1 MSYAHDRITFSDI
14 FDFLDKLTDFLV
26 DRVGLE
32 LVFTTSPIKNP
43 TLAAK
48 NAGQLVSGKSVL
60 ADTFCYDGTSFDASL
75 FCSYFFDAA
84 TLGNASA
91 ISTYHAYSPFLSYS
105 ATSYASIDADGVLTT
120 THATNAL
127 LLSIGKRW
135 VNFPAVCAVFRSA
148 SGESGESYPVY
159 FILYRHNTVSPA
171 ALTLAVM
178 TSFGAPTN
186 PFACLNSYW
195 RNFTSNINYSRF
207 ELNTGPVEVFASLDL
222 IYIRDRS
229 NVYYGLAGRPS
240 IHAYKP
246 FANVTADAFA
256 GSSVDVYLDDT
267 SPFAVGSYVMFVGDY
282 RVTGQSNYHSRARV
296 VAVYSD
302 RITVN
307 TLTGTIH
314 QGSFC
319 TLWLNIFNRGWG
331 NSENHSAI
339 AGFYNIDS
347 NLFYYSNNSFYTYD
361 ASRSLY
367 SFISVI
373 DSSVISR
380 TYNVLAANKIYLSP
394 VMMSFSVSN
403 CLYRVPDT
411 FGDYLVASGSTFN
424 SGDIVTI
431 DNLIYSTIGSI
442 SGNVVTDL
450 NQSLA
455 VDSLVGKM
463 FVVYAGAGVGQS
475 RRIVSNTANTITLSS
490 SFDTVPTGASYVVA
504 NRAYRSLVGTAF
516 GSSLLIEERY

>member
-1 MSYAHDRITFSDI
+1 MSYVHDRITFSGI
-14 FDFLDKLTDFLV
+14 FDFLDKLTDLLV

-32 LVFTTSPIKNP
+32 LVFTTSPTKNP

-48 NAGQLVSGKSVL
+48 NAGQIASGKAVV
-60 ADTFCYDGTSFDASL
+60 ADTFCYSYTSLDSSL
-75 FCSYFFDAA
+75 FCSYFLDDA
-84 TLGNASA
+84 TTGNLG
-91 ISTYHAYSPFLSYS
+91 YHAYSPYLSYN
-105 ATSYASIDADGVLTT
+105 AASYSSIDADGVLTT
-120 THATNAL
+120 THATNAF

-135 VNFPAVCAVFRSA
+135 VNFPAVCAIFRSA

-159 FILYRHNTVSPA
+159 FILYRHSATSPA
-171 ALTLAVM
+171 AFTLEVM

-195 RNFTSNINYSRF
+195 SNFTTNINYSRF

-229 NVYYGLAGRPS
+229 NAYYGLAGRPS

-246 FANVTADAFA
+246 FANVTADALA

-267 SPFAVGSYVMFVGDY
+267 SPFAVGSYVVFVGDY
-282 RVTGQSNYHSRARV
+282 RITGQTSYHSRARV

-319 TLWLNIFNRGWG
+319 TLWLNIFNRG
-331 NSENHSAI
+331 NSSTENHPVI
-339 AGFYNIDS
+339 AGFYNRSSD
-347 NLFYYSNNSFYTYD
+347 LLYYLNSFFYVFD
-361 ASRSLY
+361 FSRSVY

-373 DSSVISR
+373 DSSAMNR
-380 TYNVLAANKIYLSP
+380 AYNVLAANKIYLSS
-394 VMMSFSVSN
+394 VMMSFYSSD

-424 SGDIVTI
+424 SGDTVTI
-431 DNLIYSTIGSI
+431 DNLVYSTIGSI

-450 NQSLA
+450 NQSFA

-463 FVVYAGAGVGQS
+463 FVVYAGTGVGQS
-475 RRIVSNTANTITLSS
+475 RRIISNTATTITLSS
-490 SFDTVPTGASYVVA
+490 SFDTVPTGASYVIA
-504 NRAYRSLVGTAF
+504 NRVYRSLVGTAF
-516 GSSLLIEERY
+516 GSNLLIEERY